1 MQMKSVKLTS
11 NETEASLEL
20 DKTYS
25 TGAGSIESILSNL
38 SLTEDFGIA
47 KKESQSKI
55 QQLKL
60 V

>member
-55 QQLKL
+55 QQLNL

>member
-1 MQMKSVKLTS
+1 MKSVKLTS